1 MSEVLEPPVTH
12 PVTAALESPAAAP
25 RCGGRA
31 GGSGRRQRALDHVR
45 SRAARG
51 CGGRVPP
58 ADASGRRVLH
68 GLVREI
74 DARGAATDAGA
85 HSTAGWLRSRLHLH
99 PGAARRMVTTARG
112 LHDDSLGRPRP
123 PRGRAAAPTG
133 RHLLRSA
140 FAAGD
145 ISGEHAAVACET
157 LAALPA
163 SLDDSVVDQAEA
175 FLAEHA
181 TPARPEGAGPAGP
194 APAPRAGHRGDPGGR
209 GEEHQRA
216 RQVLEVRQRS
226 DGSSD
231 VRGHLG
237 VELTAEFLSQ
247 LQPLAGPR
255 PARRRQ
261 PRPADGGAAQRRRP
275 RRAAAAQRD
284 RGGTTPA
291 RHGSR
296 ASITVTM
303 ALETLERR
311 LGAPGATLD
320 WSGPISA
327 ATARR
332 LACDA
337 HLVPVVLGAQGEPL
351 DVGRASYPVTQAI
364 WRALVARDGGC
375 GFDGC
380 GRPPEWTEAHHLVHW
395 ADGGETS
402 VENCCLFCDHHHRK
416 SFTTTAGTPQLDRRC
431 HPRDPATLGRPRT
444 AYRAPTPT
452 PSAPRSWRPPETTR
466 PRPTGDGPAARY

>member
-1 MSEVLEPPVTH
+1 MSEVLEPPVCH
-12 PVTAALESPAAAP
+12 PVTTALEDLLGPLDLAVAHAVPGSDSELWTMSGPELLEAAEAVH
-25 RCGGRA
+25 RVT
-31 GGSGRRQRALDHVR
+31 RR
-45 SRAARG
+45 
-51 CGGRVPP
+51 
-58 ADASGRRVLH
+58 ADAVLH

-99 PGAARRMVTTARG
+99 PGAARRMVDTARA
-112 LHDDSLGRPRP
+112 LHDDPAGALVHHADEPL
-123 PRGRAAAPTG
+123 APTG
-133 RHLLRSA
+133 RHRLRCA
-140 FAAGD
+140 FSAGD
-145 ISGEHAAVACET
+145 ISAEHVTVACET
-157 LAALPA
+157 LAALPD

-175 FLAEHA
+175 FLADHA
-181 TPARPEGAGPAGP
+181 TRHDPKELARL
-194 APAPRAGHRGDPGGR
+194 GR
-209 GEEHQRA
+209 HLRHSLDTEETLADDEEHQRA
-216 RQVLEVRQRS
+216 QQVLEIRRRG

-231 VRGHLG
+231 VRGYLG
-237 VELTAEFLSQ
+237 VELTAELLSQ
-247 LQPLAGPR
+247 LQPLAAPR
-255 PARRRQ
+255 PA
-261 PRPADGGAAQRRRP
+261 AGGS
-275 RRAAAAQRD
+275 RD
-284 RGGTTPA
+284 RRTVGQRNADALAELLRRSAIAGTTPA

-296 ASITVTM
+296 ATITVTM

-311 LGAPGATLD
+311 FGAPGATLD

-375 GFDGC
+375 GFDDC

-402 VENCCLFCDHHHRK
+402 VENCGLFCDHHHRK
-416 SFTTTAGTPQLDRRC
+416 IHHDGWDAELVDGVINVIPPPWVDSDR
-431 HPRDPATLGRPRT
+431 
-444 AYRAPTPT
+444 
-452 PSAPRSWRPPETTR
+452 R
-466 PRPTGDGPAARY
+466 PRPNTNPGRAAWPGPLPRPPGHDRQ